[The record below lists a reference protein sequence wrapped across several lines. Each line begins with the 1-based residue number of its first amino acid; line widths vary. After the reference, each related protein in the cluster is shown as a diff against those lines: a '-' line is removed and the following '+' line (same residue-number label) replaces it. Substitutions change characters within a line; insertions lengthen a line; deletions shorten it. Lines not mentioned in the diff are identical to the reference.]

1 MTSMMAELRSSS
13 AACAPGPIPTR
24 EQRAMGSVPA
34 SSGGPPIGASLMI
47 TCLGDALFARVGV
60 AAVKVL
66 RSLGVAVEFPAA
78 QTCCGQPAYNAG
90 YAEAA
95 RTSARA
101 FLAAFAAGGYVVS
114 ISGSC
119 AAMVRD
125 GYPRLFAGRPEE
137 AAAAD
142 LAARTFEFSEFL
154 TDVLGVEELPVHA
167 VGPAGRT
174 GTARPPGGRV
184 ATFHHS
190 CHTRRLLGV
199 SEQPERLLGMVEGLE
214 FRPLGHPELCCGFG
228 GTFAVKMAAISSAM
242 VDEKVD
248 AVLASGAD
256 LLVGLDMSCLM
267 NIEGRLRRR
276 EGRVEVRHLAEVL
289 AAGWQT

>member
-1 MTSMMAELRSSS
+1 
-13 AACAPGPIPTR
+13 
-24 EQRAMGSVPA
+24 
-34 SSGGPPIGASLMI
+34 MI
-47 TCLGDALFARVGV
+47 TCLGDALFAPVGV
-60 AAVKVL
+60 AAVEVL
-66 RSLGVAVEFPAA
+66 GRLGVAVDFPGG

-90 YAEAA
+90 HADAA
-95 RTSARA
+95 RATARA
-101 FLAAFAAGGYVVS
+101 FLGAFAGSEYVVS

-125 GYPRLFAGRPEE
+125 GFPRLFAGRPEQ

-154 TDVLGVEELPVHA
+154 VDVLGVDELPV
-167 VGPAGRT
+167 
-174 GTARPPGGRV
+174 ARRAT

-199 SEQPERLLGMVEGLE
+199 VTQPERLLGMVEGLE
-214 FRPLGHPELCCGFG
+214 YRPLAHPELCCGFG
-228 GTFAVKMAAISSAM
+228 GTFAVKMPRISTAM

-248 AVLASGAD
+248 RVLHTGAG

-276 EGRVEVRHLAEVL
+276 GHSLEVRHLAEVL
-289 AAGWQT
+289 AAGWTE

>member
-1 MTSMMAELRSSS
+1 
-13 AACAPGPIPTR
+13 
-24 EQRAMGSVPA
+24 
-34 SSGGPPIGASLMI
+34 MI
-47 TCLGDALFARVGV
+47 TCLGDALFAPVGV
-60 AAVKVL
+60 AAVEVL
-66 RSLGVAVEFPAA
+66 GRLGVAVDFPGG

-90 YAEAA
+90 HADAA
-95 RTSARA
+95 RATARA
-101 FLAAFAAGGYVVS
+101 FLGAFAGSEYVVS

-125 GYPRLFAGRPEE
+125 GFPRLFAGRPEQ

-154 TDVLGVEELPVHA
+154 VDVLGVDELPV
-167 VGPAGRT
+167 
-174 GTARPPGGRV
+174 ARRAT

-199 SEQPERLLGMVEGLE
+199 VTQPERLLGMVEGLE
-214 FRPLGHPELCCGFG
+214 YRPLAHPELCCGFG
-228 GTFAVKMAAISSAM
+228 GTFAVKMPRISTAM

-248 AVLASGAD
+248 RVLQTGAG

-276 EGRVEVRHLAEVL
+276 GHSLEVRHLVEVL
-289 AAGWQT
+289 AAGWTE

>member
-1 MTSMMAELRSSS
+1 
-13 AACAPGPIPTR
+13 
-24 EQRAMGSVPA
+24 
-34 SSGGPPIGASLMI
+34 MI

-60 AAVKVL
+60 AAVEVL
-66 RSLGVAVEFPAA
+66 GRLGVAVDFPGG

-90 YAEAA
+90 HADAA
-95 RTSARA
+95 RATARA
-101 FLAAFAAGGYVVS
+101 FLGAFAGGEYVVS

-125 GYPRLFAGRPEE
+125 GFPRLFAGRPEQ

-154 TDVLGVEELPVHA
+154 VDVLGVDELPV
-167 VGPAGRT
+167 
-174 GTARPPGGRV
+174 ARHTT

-199 SEQPERLLGMVEGLE
+199 VTQPERLLGMVEGLE
-214 FRPLGHPELCCGFG
+214 YRPLVHPELCCGFG
-228 GTFAVKMAAISSAM
+228 GTFAVKMPRISTAM

-248 AVLASGAD
+248 RVLQTGAG

-276 EGRVEVRHLAEVL
+276 GHSLEVRHLAEVL
-289 AAGWQT
+289 AAGWRA

>member
-1 MTSMMAELRSSS
+1 M
-13 AACAPGPIPTR
+13 
-24 EQRAMGSVPA
+24 V
-34 SSGGPPIGASLMI
+34 
-47 TCLGDALFARVGV
+47 TCLGDALFPRVGLAAARV
-60 AAVKVL
+60 L
-66 RSLGVAVEFPAA
+66 HRLGVVVDVPDA

-90 YAEAA
+90 YADAA

-101 FLAAFAAGGYVVS
+101 FLRAFAASEHVVS

-119 AAMVRD
+119 TAMVRD

-137 AAAAD
+137 PAVAD

-154 TDVLGVEELPVHA
+154 VDVLGVTELPVRA
-167 VGPAGRT
+167 APPAGASVR
-174 GTARPPGGRV
+174 GGRGGRPQSARR

-190 CHTRRLLGV
+190 CHARRLLAV
-199 SEQPERLLGMVEGLE
+199 AEQPLALLGTVDGLE
-214 FRPLGHPELCCGFG
+214 LVPLAHPELCCGFG
-228 GTFAVKMAAISSAM
+228 GTFAVKMSRISAAM

-248 AVLASGAD
+248 DVLATGAD

-276 EGRVEVRHLAEVL
+276 GSGVEVRHLAEVL
-289 AAGWQT
+289 AEGWGA